1 MNLLVVATLGLTLF
15 ATALALAREMRLR
28 RMLTKLLQI
37 VLIRWR
43 SHVAKSQM
51 EDLGSVDRVDGR
63 DDRL

>member
-1 MNLLVVATLGLTLF
+1 MNSLVVVTLGLSLF

-28 RMLTKLLQI
+28 RMLTRLLQI
-37 VLIRWR
+37 VLTRWR
-43 SHVAKSQM
+43 NYVAKSQM